1 MAGKN
6 WILLGAPGAGKGTQA
21 MRLVET
27 FKLPQIST
35 GDMLREERRLGTDLG
50 KKAGEFMD
58 QGSLVPDEVLIALI
72 AKRLEQQD
80 AEDGFILDGFPRTL
94 GQAEALDKM
103 LAAQGKRIDRVIAI
117 EVPAAAIVPRIT
129 GRRSCPKCGAP
140 YHVQFKKPKVADT
153 CDACGTKL
161 VQRGD
166 DTEAAVVKRLEAYDK
181 MTAPLFAYYQKKD
194 VLKKLD
200 GDGEMDAVWKRVK
213 EAASA

>member
-58 QGSLVPDEVLIALI
+58 KGSLVPDEVLIALI
-72 AKRLEQQD
+72 AKRLEQPD
-80 AEDGFILDGFPRTL
+80 AGTGFILDGFPRTL
-94 GQAEALDKM
+94 GQAEALDTM
-103 LAAQGKRIDRVIAI
+103 LAAKDKRIDRVIAI
-117 EVPAAAIVPRIT
+117 EVPAASIVPRIT

-166 DTEAAVVKRLEAYDK
+166 DTEVAVTKRLQAYDT
-181 MTAPLFAYYQKKD
+181 MTAPLFAYYQKQGT
-194 VLKKLD
+194 LKKVN
-200 GDGEMDAVWKRVK
+200 GDGEMDAVWTRVK

>member
-21 MRLVET
+21 VRLVET

-58 QGSLVPDEVLIALI
+58 KGALVPDEVLIALI
-72 AKRLEQQD
+72 AKRLEQKD
-80 AEDGFILDGFPRTL
+80 AQGGFILDGFPRTL

-103 LAAQGKRIDRVIAI
+103 LADKSRTIDRVIAI
-117 EVPAAAIVPRIT
+117 EVPASSIVPRIT

-140 YHVQFKKPKVADT
+140 YHVEFKKPKVADT

-181 MTAPLFAYYQKKD
+181 MTAPLFAYYAKRG
-194 VLKKLD
+194 VLKKVN
-200 GDGEMDAVWKRVK
+200 GDGEMDAVWTRVK

>member
-58 QGSLVPDEVLIALI
+58 KGSLVPDEVLIALI
-72 AKRLEQQD
+72 AKRLEQPD
-80 AEDGFILDGFPRTL
+80 AQGGFILDGFPRTL
-94 GQAEALDKM
+94 GQAEALDRM
-103 LAAQGKRIDRVIAI
+103 LAGKSRRIDRVIAI
-117 EVPAAAIVPRIT
+117 EVPASSIVPRIT

-140 YHVQFKKPKVADT
+140 YHVEFKKPKVADT
-153 CDACGTKL
+153 CDACGAGL

-181 MTAPLFAYYQKKD
+181 MTAPLFAYYEKQGT
-194 VLKKLD
+194 LKKVN
-200 GDGEMDAVWKRVK
+200 GDGEMDAVWTRVK

>member
-58 QGSLVPDEVLIALI
+58 KGSLVPDEVLIALI

-80 AEDGFILDGFPRTL
+80 TEDGFILDGFPRTL
-94 GQAEALDKM
+94 GQAEALDRM
-103 LAAQGKRIDRVIAI
+103 LAGRGKRIDRVIAI
-117 EVPAAAIVPRIT
+117 EVPACSIVPRIT

-140 YHVQFKKPKVADT
+140 YHVEFKKPKVADT

>member
-58 QGSLVPDEVLIALI
+58 KGSLVPDEVLIALI
-72 AKRLEQQD
+72 AKRLEQGD
-80 AEDGFILDGFPRTL
+80 AQAGFILDGFPRTL
-94 GQAEALDKM
+94 GQAEALDAM
-103 LAAQGKRIDRVIAI
+103 LAGKGKRIDRVVAI
-117 EVPAAAIVPRIT
+117 EVPAASIVPRIT

-140 YHVQFKKPKVADT
+140 FHVEFKKPKVADT

-181 MTAPLFAYYQKKD
+181 MTAPLFAYYQKQGT
-194 VLKKLD
+194 LKKVD
-200 GDGEMDAVWKRVK
+200 GDGEMDAVWSRVR

>member
-21 MRLVET
+21 VRLVET

-35 GDMLREERRLGTDLG
+35 GDMLREERRAGTDLG
-50 KKAGEFMD
+50 KQAGEFMD
-58 QGSLVPDEVLIALI
+58 KGALVPDEVLIALI
-72 AKRLEQQD
+72 AKRLEQKD
-80 AEDGFILDGFPRTL
+80 AETGFILDGFPRTL
-94 GQAEALDKM
+94 GQAEALDGM
-103 LAAQGKRIDRVIAI
+103 LASRGRRIDRVIAI
-117 EVPAAAIVPRIT
+117 EVPASSIVPRIT

-140 YHVQFKKPKVADT
+140 YHVEFKRPKVADT

-166 DTEAAVVKRLEAYDK
+166 DTEVAVVKRLQAYDT
-181 MTAPLFAYYQKKD
+181 MTQPLFAYYQKQG
-194 VLKKLD
+194 VLKKVN
-200 GDGEMDAVWKRVK
+200 GDGEMDAVWTRVK

>member
-58 QGSLVPDEVLIALI
+58 KGSLVPDEVLIALI
-72 AKRLEQQD
+72 AKRLEQPD
-80 AEDGFILDGFPRTL
+80 AEAGFILDGFPRTL
-94 GQAEALDKM
+94 GQAEALDRM
-103 LAAQGKRIDRVIAI
+103 LADKGRRIDRVIAI
-117 EVPAAAIVPRIT
+117 EVPAASIVPRIT

-181 MTAPLFAYYQKKD
+181 MTAPLFAYYQKQGTLTK
-194 VLKKLD
+194 VN
-200 GDGEMDAVWKRVK
+200 GEGEMDAVWTRVK

>member
-58 QGSLVPDEVLIALI
+58 QGRLVPDEVLIALI
-72 AKRLEQQD
+72 AKRLEQPD
-80 AEDGFILDGFPRTL
+80 AAGGFILDGFPRTL
-94 GQAEALDKM
+94 GQAEALDRM
-103 LAAQGKRIDRVIAI
+103 LADNGKRIDRVIAI

-140 YHVQFKKPKVADT
+140 YHVEFKKPKVADT
-153 CDACGTKL
+153 CDACGTRL

-166 DTEAAVVKRLEAYDK
+166 DTEAAVVKRLEAYDQ
-181 MTAPLFAYYQKKD
+181 MTAPLFAYYQQKGT
-194 VLKKLD
+194 LKKVD
-200 GDGEMDAVWKRVK
+200 GDGEMDSVWQRVK